1 MTTTNHDF
9 TSSGLTSIMVL
20 GSFSSTPLSRRCSIP
35 LYLRHRVGSTST
47 YKSEGYFIRHV
58 LGMIQDD
65 KGEQCDD
72 PYVSY
77 DAYHIYFDTTLF
89 STHFCMTCCHVR
101 RPLVWV
107 EAYIFPHF
115 CT

>member
-1 MTTTNHDF
+1 MAGTTVQVGNNKKYPDVPLFYGNGDDREKWEGWRLHLESKF
-9 TSSGLTSIMVL
+9 RQSAVL
-20 GSFSSTPLSRRCSIP
+20 YTC
-35 LYLRHRVGSTST
+35 
-47 YKSEGYFIRHV
+47 E
-58 LGMIQDD
+58 QD
-65 KGEQCDD
+65 KICDD

-77 DAYHIYFDTTLF
+77 DAYQIYFDTTLF
-89 STHFCMTCCHVR
+89 STHFRMICCHMR